1 MTRAR
6 LLHACVA
13 LMVLAAVVLEV
24 VTAIRQGPGEAGTMS
39 ERLTRL
45 FSYFTI
51 DSNLLVGATSAALVV
66 DPHRDGR
73 LFRVLRLDGLLCIV
87 VTGIV
92 YHSVLSGNLELSAA
106 GAVSNFLLHSSVPI
120 GAVAVWLL
128 VGPRPRIDPA
138 TRWWSVALP
147 LAWIVYTFT
156 RGSIVGW
163 YPYPFL
169 DVAQV
174 GLPRSL
180 ANTAVVAVIFLV
192 LARVVELL
200 ERRLRSV
207 PAPGQTSRQGAA

>member
-1 MTRAR
+1 VSPTVAR
-6 LLHACVA
+6 VLHACVP
-13 LMVLAAVVLEV
+13 LMVLGAIALEL
-24 VTAIRQGPGEAGTMS
+24 VTAITQGPGVAGTMS

-51 DSNLLVGATSAALVV
+51 DSNLLVGATSAALAVT
-66 DPHRDGR
+66 PNRDGR
-73 LFRVLRLDGLLCIV
+73 IFRVLRLDGLLCIV

-92 YHSVLSGNLELSAA
+92 YHSVLSGNLELSPA
-106 GAVSNFLLHSSVPI
+106 GAVSNFLLHSSVPVV
-120 GAVAVWLL
+120 AVVVWLL
-128 VGPRPRIDPA
+128 AGPRPRVDPA

-192 LARVVELL
+192 LARAVELL
-200 ERRLRSV
+200 ERRLR
-207 PAPGQTSRQGAA
+207 PAPAPEPT